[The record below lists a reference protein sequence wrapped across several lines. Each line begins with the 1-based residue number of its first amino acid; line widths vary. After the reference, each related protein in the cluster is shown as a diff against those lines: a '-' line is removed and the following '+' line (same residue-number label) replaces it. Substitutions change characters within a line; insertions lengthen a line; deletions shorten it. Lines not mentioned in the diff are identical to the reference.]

1 MLFHNKQLYGPAYQ
15 PAPFCQAIR
24 RPDHYPDGTLSIED
38 RDNQPIYTT
47 SRKLEEPLPMRF
59 KINAAT
65 EVELGGERHVH
76 CYLGHSFQ
84 GQAGEVLSLCARARQ
99 FSSFMLLV
107 GKLGSA
113 DTFEP
118 AHAIIL
124 QNKDELKIPLML
136 EQLPTAAEFRDA
148 IESLSPEQQRF
159 CQVRMLIDWR
169 L

>member
-1 MLFHNKQLYGPAYQ
+1 MCHPRQGYTEELTEAAPLRRDYMLFHNKQLYGPAYQ

-107 GKLGSA
+107 GKLG
-113 DTFEP
+113 
-118 AHAIIL
+118 
-124 QNKDELKIPLML
+124 
-136 EQLPTAAEFRDA
+136 AA
-148 IESLSPEQQRF
+148 
-159 CQVRMLIDWR
+159 
-169 L
+169 

>member
-1 MLFHNKQLYGPAYQ
+1 LVSSSPFLTEHPCTARRRLTHRAC
-15 PAPFCQAIR
+15 APQA
-24 RPDHYPDGTLSIED
+24 
-38 RDNQPIYTT
+38 
-47 SRKLEEPLPMRF
+47 
-59 KINAAT
+59 
-65 EVELGGERHVH
+65 
-76 CYLGHSFQ
+76 
-84 GQAGEVLSLCARARQ
+84 LSLCARARQ

-148 IESLSPEQQRF
+148 IESLSPEQQHF
-159 CQVRMLIDWR
+159 CQVPMLIGWR
-169 L
+169 V